1 MAEEILNFVSKQ
13 KAMAFAFGIKTVASV
28 NLVLCKRVLARL
40 SIVMRNYLVSLEWGL
55 YGKMSDRELAEV
67 WDFPRHKDLT
77 LEVIKLFII
86 WLFILFIQ
94 ARNRPVG
101 VTGK

>member
-40 SIVMRNYLVSLEWGL
+40 SVVMRNYLVSLE
-55 YGKMSDRELAEV
+55 
-67 WDFPRHKDLT
+67 
-77 LEVIKLFII
+77 
-86 WLFILFIQ
+86 
-94 ARNRPVG
+94 
-101 VTGK
+101 